1 MRLERVPW
9 LPLAVGPYTSTFRHL
24 PNFVDDEIL
33 RAQTTHLRQ
42 DCSHKS
48 NTVLYIEAALSL
60 RHSRMHN

>member
-24 PNFVDDEIL
+24 PNFVDDENL

-48 NTVLYIEAALSL
+48 NTVYRGCPESQTFENA
-60 RHSRMHN
+60 